1 MKNEL
6 NNSVST
12 QENSF
17 ISNSNENYD
26 SYNSKITN
34 GIINIL
40 KKLLKKNKNLKNYS
54 KILKEQENRIFNSKK
69 IPDISLINYLERI
82 RKYSEIEN
90 NTLIISLIY
99 IDRLLQN
106 SNLILTPFNIHR
118 ILFTS
123 ILISLKYNE
132 DLIFEFSYYSQ
143 IAGISIN
150 ELKIYES
157 EFLKIIDFILY
168 IDKNEF
174 DKYKHLL
181 LNSIENL
188 YN

>member
-54 KILKEQENRIFNSKK
+54 KILK
-69 IPDISLINYLERI
+69 
-82 RKYSEIEN
+82 
-90 NTLIISLIY
+90 
-99 IDRLLQN
+99 
-106 SNLILTPFNIHR
+106 
-118 ILFTS
+118 
-123 ILISLKYNE
+123 
-132 DLIFEFSYYSQ
+132 
-143 IAGISIN
+143 
-150 ELKIYES
+150 
-157 EFLKIIDFILY
+157 
-168 IDKNEF
+168 
-174 DKYKHLL
+174 
-181 LNSIENL
+181 
-188 YN
+188 